1 MVVVKHNMHWHT
13 IPQMMFFTDL
23 RPNGLQLVFLFLKT
37 CIPQMKQIRDLCVRR
52 IQSSSEKF
60 SLVVFTLKQQ
70 MTPYDSSTRNGVMSL
85 TAWS

>member
-1 MVVVKHNMHWHT
+1 
-13 IPQMMFFTDL
+13 
-23 RPNGLQLVFLFLKT
+23 
-37 CIPQMKQIRDLCVRR
+37 MKQIRDLCVRR